1 MSFLRRLIPL
11 SISSSLTSRNFRSF
25 PCPQLP
31 PPTFLHSSTENQTI
45 VKSICNSLRI
55 GCNWD
60 SLTEKFGSVGFNDS
74 LIGQILLE
82 LREPHDARRAL
93 GFFHWSAQRVNILHG
108 VYSYCIMVHILV
120 GARLITDARALI
132 ESVLKRKCYAKLR
145 MLEVG
150 FEVCCYLE
158 DHGVSLT
165 LISYNTLLHFVQR
178 SHEIDLMW
186 KVYERVISRR
196 IYPDEATI
204 RTVVAGLCK
213 QGMLQELV
221 GILDK
226 IQGKRCSNCSPLMI
240 VNTGLILR
248 ILEEE
253 EEEGRIEVGMGL
265 LRLMLQKNMII
276 DTVAYSLIVHA
287 KVKLGDLSSADQ
299 VFDEM
304 LKRGF
309 DTNTFCYTS
318 FVEGYCKS
326 ENVDEANRLFEKMKS
341 IGLKPYRETFNHLIK
356 GCAHTGRV
364 QKCLAYC
371 SEMLSMGYLPSLSV
385 FNDMLMRL
393 NEATDTNRANEI
405 LTSMMDK
412 GFSPDEVTY
421 SRLMAAYGRSGKAE
435 EVVKL
440 YYELEYKGI
449 CPGELGFSSLIS
461 SLCECG
467 KVGEA
472 RKFFKVMRDR
482 GLRPGKDVD
491 EALIGGHGHLRK
503 EIV

>member
-1 MSFLRRLIPL
+1 MSFLRRLVPL

-25 PCPQLP
+25 PSPQLPP
-31 PPTFLHSSTENQTI
+31 PPTFLHSGTENQTI

-60 SLTEKFGSVGFNDS
+60 SLTGKFGSVGFNDS

-93 GFFHWSAQRVNILHG
+93 GFFHWSAQRGNFLHG

-120 GARLITDARALI
+120 GARLFTDARALI
-132 ESVLKRKCYAKLR
+132 ESVLKRKHGSKFEVVDSLLDSYRVTIPNPLVFNLLVQCYAKLR
-145 MLEVG
+145 M
-150 FEVCCYLE
+150 
-158 DHGVSLT
+158 
-165 LISYNTLLHFVQR
+165 
-178 SHEIDLMW
+178 HEIDLMW

-213 QGMLQELV
+213 QGKLQELV

-276 DTVAYSLIVHA
+276 DTVAYSLIVRA
-287 KVKLGDLSSADQ
+287 KVKLGDLSSADE

-309 DTNTFCYTS
+309 DANSFCYTS
-318 FVEGYCKS
+318 FVEGYCKYGKM
-326 ENVDEANRLFEKMKS
+326 DEANHLFNEMKS
-341 IGLKPYRETFNHLIK
+341 MGLKPYRETFNHLIK
-356 GCAHTGRV
+356 GCTDTGRV
-364 QKCLAYC
+364 KEGLAYC
-371 SEMLSMGYLPSLSV
+371 FEMATMGYLPHLPHPHHRPQALS
-385 FNDMLMRL
+385 
-393 NEATDTNRANEI
+393 E
-405 LTSMMDK
+405 
-412 GFSPDEVTY
+412 
-421 SRLMAAYGRSGKAE
+421 GK
-435 EVVKL
+435 K
-440 YYELEYKGI
+440 
-449 CPGELGFSSLIS
+449 
-461 SLCECG
+461 
-467 KVGEA
+467 
-472 RKFFKVMRDR
+472 R
-482 GLRPGKDVD
+482 
-491 EALIGGHGHLRK
+491 
-503 EIV
+503 

>member
-132 ESVLKRKCYAKLR
+132 ESVLKRKHGSKFEVVDSLLDSYRVTISNPLVFNLLVQCYAKLR

-150 FEVCCYLE
+150 FE
-158 DHGVSLT
+158 
-165 LISYNTLLHFVQR
+165 
-178 SHEIDLMW
+178 
-186 KVYERVISRR
+186 VYERVISRR